1 MFKEVEEV
9 VNAGKR
15 RADDD
20 EERTRSLVDD
30 EDAVRGLAPPQDPAQ
45 SGEGEKNQDQKA

>member
-30 EDAVRGLAPPQDPAQ
+30 EDAARELASPQNPAQ
-45 SGEGEKNQDQKA
+45 PAEGEKNQDQNT